1 MTTPLRSMQQGGG
14 RLVGRTGRIEG
25 VSGTTVSPG
34 RALSEW
40 DAINPFKAACSLP
53 AKK

>member
-1 MTTPLRSMQQGGG
+1 MQQGSG
-14 RLVGRTGRIEG
+14 RLVGRTGCFEG
-25 VSGTTVSPG
+25 VSGAAVSAG